1 MGRNS
6 CKTDR
11 CKKLM
16 KWIDGARGGGIG
28 GGEEGAFF
36 FLPHVERR
44 YWLDGK
50 SPHVQLAIGAHPES
64 CLLLSPASHT
74 HTHTHNSFLRPE
86 KEPAGAN

>member
-1 MGRNS
+1 MGRNL
-6 CKTDR
+6 CKTNG

-16 KWIDGARGGGIG
+16 KWIDGARGGGIAGG
-28 GGEEGAFF
+28 GGEGAFC

-64 CLLLSPASHT
+64 CLLLSPS
-74 HTHTHNSFLRPE
+74 
-86 KEPAGAN
+86 K